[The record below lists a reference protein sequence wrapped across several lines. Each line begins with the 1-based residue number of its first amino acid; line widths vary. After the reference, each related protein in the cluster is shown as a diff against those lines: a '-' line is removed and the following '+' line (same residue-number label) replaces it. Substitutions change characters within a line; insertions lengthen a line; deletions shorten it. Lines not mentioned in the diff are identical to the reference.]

1 MSSTGVQLL
10 VFDSRR
16 GNLEGQEIQKILA
29 FHPAETP
36 EVEQITTAGLLHGLL
51 LFSSNF
57 CQVRGWPQVFSL
69 AC

>member
-36 EVEQITTAGLLHGLL
+36 EVEQDRK
-51 LFSSNF
+51 S
-57 CQVRGWPQVFSL
+57 VV
-69 AC
+69 